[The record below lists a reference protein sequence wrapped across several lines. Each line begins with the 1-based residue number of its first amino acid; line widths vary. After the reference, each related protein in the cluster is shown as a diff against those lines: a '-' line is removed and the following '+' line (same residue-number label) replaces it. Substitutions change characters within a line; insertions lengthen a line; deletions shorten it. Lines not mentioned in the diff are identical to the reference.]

1 MPETLIGFS
10 RVGPGTCSCD
20 GHPVLHPPPMA
31 SAGSLQGTQRSPGSG
46 LGILRLV
53 STMEEDSLIDVHWH
67 LSRGKEEAASP
78 SCSASVSQEKR
89 WLKVLQNAQANPR
102 QEW

>member
-1 MPETLIGFS
+1 MPETLIAFS
-10 RVGPGTCSCD
+10 RVGPSTCSCD
-20 GHPVLHPPPMA
+20 GHPVLPPMA
-31 SAGSLQGTQRSPGSG
+31 SAGSLQGTQRSPGSS

-53 STMEEDSLIDVHWH
+53 NTVEEDSLIDMHWQ

-78 SCSASVSQEKR
+78 SCSASVSREKR
-89 WLKVLQNAQANPR
+89 WLKVLKNAQANLR